1 MTSRTTAAPRP
12 LQVIVVAA
20 HPDEPEEYAG
30 GLAAAYAEA
39 GHHVK
44 FLTLTNGSAGHATLG
59 AAELVARRARE
70 AHLAAER
77 LGVAEYEIYDD
88 VDDGSLVPTLDLRMR
103 VIRSVRRWRADVVV
117 GFHPDGGGHPDNR
130 AAGRILADAMHFT
143 ELNNVLPAIPALPK
157 APLYLLMPDYAT
169 AEQHR
174 HDIALDLDP
183 VLERK
188 LLGCDAHAS
197 QFYEFSSHGQDRSV
211 PPADDWDGRR
221 AYILEHWSPW
231 FEASEDMRDALT
243 ARYGEKRAAQVAYA
257 ESFQFAPG
265 RRAFAPDELTALLPP
280 VSQ

>member
-1 MTSRTTAAPRP
+1 MTSRTAPTPRP

-130 AAGRILADAMHFT
+130 AAGRILADALHFT
-143 ELNNVLPAIPALPK
+143 ELNNVLPAVPTLSA

-169 AEQHR
+169 THVHR
-174 HDIALDLDP
+174 HDIAVDLAP

-188 LLGCDAHAS
+188 LRGCDAHAS
-197 QFYEFSSHGQDRSV
+197 QFYEFSSHGQDRTV
-211 PPADDWDGRR
+211 PPADDWAGRR
-221 AYILEHWSPW
+221 AYLLEHWRPW
-231 FEASEDMRDALT
+231 FEASEDMRDAL
-243 ARYGEKRAAQVAYA
+243 AVRYGKKQAAQVMYA
-257 ESFQFAPG
+257 ESFQLAPG
-265 RRAFAPDELTALLPP
+265 RRVFTPDELAALLPP
-280 VSQ
+280 VAA